1 MNSNPEWY
9 TQTKDQCQIKIFSD
23 LQDVREKSPPLQSFF
38 RKLADVLY
46 QKLCDALPTDV
57 EYTQEP
63 EPIIKEEFFT
73 DLSKTNN
80 WNLTEKGLCF
90 SFNTYVLAPHAYG
103 TISVVIPYSE
113 LTDILLPQY
122 MPQ

>member
-1 MNSNPEWY
+1 LGGPHGNY
-9 TQTKDQCQIKIFSD
+9 TYYD
-23 LQDVREKSPPLQSFF
+23 LTYDRETGEILMLDDIIDTEK
-38 RKLADVLY
+38 ADVLY

-63 EPIIKEEFFT
+63 EPIIKEKFFT